1 MNEKPAFGP
10 AFLCVGSGRAVYE
23 QALAMLLEPTAL
35 LFEIGADLPDEI
47 PKARAMVHL
56 DPVAGL
62 MDHDVGEDF
71 GRREGKAPI
80 EHR

>member
-10 AFLCVGSGRAVYE
+10 AFLCVGSGRAVHE
-23 QALAMLLEPTAL
+23 QALAVLLEPTAL
-35 LFEIGADLPDEI
+35 LFEIGADLPDKVPE
-47 PKARAMVHL
+47 PGAMVHL

-71 GRREGKAPI
+71 GRREGEAPI
-80 EHR
+80 EDR